1 MQIQEVNEKYEHC
14 SMECKALKQQKIQV
28 LDKLEN
34 LDGIPEKYRKQVLE
48 TNHDWGS
55 GRCYFASEINP
66 KLNLY
71 FSTPMYEWWWKGFQ
85 GFEAN
90 QL

>member
-1 MQIQEVNEKYEHC
+1 MIGAYIYSMQIQEVNEKYEHY

-48 TNHDWGS
+48 TNCDWGS
-55 GRCYFASEINP
+55 GRCYFASEINL

-71 FSTPMYEWWWKGFQ
+71 FSTTMYE
-85 GFEAN
+85 
-90 QL
+90 